1 MQNSLL
7 KYIDRVPNS
16 GYKKLPKMAE
26 EFSFDFYKK
35 LISPS
40 TVLLLEKKIVDEIEI
55 DWLHAVLNHAIQI

>member
-1 MQNSLL
+1 
-7 KYIDRVPNS
+7 
-16 GYKKLPKMAE
+16 MAE
-26 EFSFDFYKK
+26 EFSFDFNKK